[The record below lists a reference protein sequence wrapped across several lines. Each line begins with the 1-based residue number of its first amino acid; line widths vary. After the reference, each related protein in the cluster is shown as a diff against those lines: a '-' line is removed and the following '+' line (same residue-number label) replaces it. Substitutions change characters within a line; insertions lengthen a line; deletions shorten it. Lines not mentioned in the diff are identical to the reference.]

1 MGQTEVSKT
10 STGLQENVAGAL
22 CYLAG
27 LVTGIVFLVLEKE
40 NKFVR
45 FHAIQSIVV
54 SLAIMVVMIVLG
66 FIPIIGWV
74 INMLLGIGVFILWVV
89 MMLNAY
95 RGRMMKLP
103 VAGNIAEGQA
113 NKIS

>member
-40 NKFVR
+40 NRFVR
-45 FHAIQSIVV
+45 FHAIQSILV
-54 SLAIMVVMIVLG
+54 SVALMVVMIVLG

-74 INMLLGIGVFILWVV
+74 INMLLGIGVFILWIV

-113 NKIS
+113 NKKS

>member
-40 NKFVR
+40 NRFVR

-54 SLAIMVVMIVLG
+54 SIALMVVMIVLG
-66 FIPIIGWV
+66 FIPIVGWV
-74 INMLLGIGVFILWVV
+74 INMLLGIGVFILWIV

-95 RGRMMKLP
+95 R
-103 VAGNIAEGQA
+103 AE
-113 NKIS
+113 

>member
-10 STGLQENVAGAL
+10 SRGLQENVAGAL

-40 NKFVR
+40 NRFVR

-54 SLAIMVVMIVLG
+54 SIALMVVMIVLG

-74 INMLLGIGVFILWVV
+74 INMLLGIGVFILWIV

-103 VAGNIAEGQA
+103 VAGNIAESQA
-113 NKIS
+113 NKVS

>member
-10 STGLQENVAGAL
+10 STGLQENLAGAL

-27 LVTGIVFLVLEKE
+27 LVTGIAFLVLEKE
-40 NKFVR
+40 NRFVR

-54 SLAIMVVMIVLG
+54 SVAIMVVMIVLG

>member
-40 NKFVR
+40 NRFVR

>member
-40 NKFVR
+40 NRFVR

-54 SLAIMVVMIVLG
+54 SVALMVVMIVLG

-74 INMLLGIGVFILWVV
+74 INMLLGIGVFILWIV

-103 VAGNIAEGQA
+103 VAGNIAESQT
-113 NKIS
+113 NKMS